1 MIKFLETLL
10 MDEYER
16 KARLYPAFLL
26 IAPIVG
32 TAFALLSIQ
41 TSAIQAIGTTILV
54 SCGGAYYLAQSG
66 RDKGYEKQPELYN
79 KWGGMPSM
87 VIFRHTDNRLDK
99 ITKARYHGQLTHL
112 VEETTAPTIE
122 QEKADPSSADEIY
135 TAWSNYLRTNT
146 RGEKFPLVRK
156 ERMDYGY
163 RRNVYGMRPIGI
175 LFSLISLVACAIGL
189 YFVYR
194 STSQYDNAL
203 ILAGAFSLVLSL
215 LWTFQFTANWVRIPA
230 VAYAERLAE
239 SVEIL
244 SKDQNDDKK

>member
-1 MIKFLETLL
+1 MINLETLL

-16 KARLYPAFLL
+16 KARLYPAILL
-26 IAPIVG
+26 IAPIIG
-32 TAFALLSIQ
+32 AFLALLSIQ
-41 TSAIQAIGTTILV
+41 IPTAQAIGATILIY
-54 SCGGAYYLAQSG
+54 CGGACYLAQSG
-66 RDKGYEKQPELYN
+66 RDKGYEKQPELFK

-87 VIFRHTDNRLDK
+87 AIFRHTDNRLDK
-99 ITKARYHGQLTHL
+99 ITKAKYHKQLTHL
-112 VEETTAPTIE
+112 VEETTVPTIE
-122 QEKADPSSADEIY
+122 QEEADPASADEVY

-156 ERMDYGY
+156 ELINYGY
-163 RRNVYGMRPIGI
+163 RRNVYGMRLIGI
-175 LFSLISLVACAIGL
+175 LVSLISLVACAIGF

-194 STSQYDNAL
+194 STSQYDKAL

-215 LWTFQFTANWVRIPA
+215 LWIFQFTANWVRIPA

-244 SKDQNDDKK
+244 SKDQNEDKK

>member
-1 MIKFLETLL
+1 MNLETLV

-16 KARLYPAFLL
+16 KARLYPALLL

-32 TAFALLSIQ
+32 TVFVLLSIEM
-41 TSAIQAIGTTILV
+41 AIGATILV
-54 SCGGAYYLAQSG
+54 SSGGAYLLTQLA
-66 RDKGYEKQPELYN
+66 RDKGKEKEPELF
-79 KWGGMPSM
+79 KEWGGMPSIA
-87 VIFRHTDNRLDK
+87 VFRHTDNQLDK
-99 ITKARYHGQLTHL
+99 ITKAKHHEQLTHL
-112 VEETTAPTIE
+112 VAGTTAQTIE

-156 ERMDYGY
+156 ELMNYGY

-175 LFSLISLVACAIGL
+175 LVSLISLVTCAIRL

-194 STSQYDNAL
+194 STSQYDEAL
-203 ILAGAFSLVLSL
+203 ILAGAFSLVFSV
-215 LWTFQFTANWVRIPA
+215 LWIFQFTANWVRIPA
-230 VAYAERLAE
+230 VEYAKRLAE

-244 SKDQNDDKK
+244 SKD